1 MKKSIN
7 EAAKLKRLAGL
18 ITESEYQEAVMQ
30 SEEKMEE
37 AVDLKIK
44 GYYQVLD
51 AGMDEWNDD
60 FQYMGKVAGGS
71 SAGEAGE
78 RMFAAPDAPGS
89 FIFVTV
95 PEADL
100 DTMVKPSM
108 NEEKEKEEGFG
119 GINENAL
126 RNSFLSPEAYD
137 RMSGLSNTRAQQA
150 MIKAAE
156 IMMNDLTAEG
166 FEVEEIRE
174 FFHILIAN
182 DI

>member
-1 MKKSIN
+1 MKKPIN
-7 EAAKLKRLAGL
+7 EAAKLKHLAGL
-18 ITESEYQEAVMQ
+18 ITESEYQEAVMH
-30 SEEKMEE
+30 
-37 AVDLKIK
+37 
-44 GYYQVLD
+44 
-51 AGMDEWNDD
+51 
-60 FQYMGKVAGGS
+60 
-71 SAGEAGE
+71 
-78 RMFAAPDAPGS
+78 
-89 FIFVTV
+89 
-95 PEADL
+95 
-100 DTMVKPSM
+100 
-108 NEEKEKEEGFG
+108 
-119 GINENAL
+119 ENAL